1 MKKPWK
7 SYFFKFFY
15 LFLYEMTKN
24 IKIFIVDDEENS
36 TKLLKKV
43 LLRKGYDVEDTNDSS
58 KAMEMVK
65 EGNYDIIVSDLQ
77 MPNFSGLDLLKA
89 KSEDAIFIMITG
101 FGSVTTAVE
110 SMKLG
115 AYDYINKPFNLEEFS
130 IKIDKAA
137 EKINL
142 TNQLK
147 NLRTQVEESYS
158 FGNIIGKSKKMQS
171 VFAQIK
177 NVAKTDV
184 NVFIEGQ
191 SGTGKEL
198 VSRAVHFN
206 SARKN
211 GPFIAINCSAIP
223 ENLLESE
230 LFGHIRGAFTGAVE
244 TMKGVFE
251 QANGGTLLLDEIAEM
266 PFVLQAK
273 LLRVIET
280 WEIKSLGSD
289 KVRKVDVRLI
299 SATNQNIKELIKQKK
314 FREDLYYRIATVT
327 ITLPPLNE
335 RRDDVPLLTDHF
347 LKKFSEKNNRTIS
360 ISPEALNLLMRND
373 WKGNVRELENVIER
387 ALISSENNKLVPGD
401 FKFLQ
406 VTENSDNPFTNMDSI
421 SLNDVEK
428 MYIKKVLEENNW
440 NKLKA
445 AQVLGIDRKT
455 LYKKIKEY
463 NFE

>member
-1 MKKPWK
+1 
-7 SYFFKFFY
+7 
-15 LFLYEMTKN
+15 MTKN